1 MTPAAAETKGRRVGD
16 TAPRRLALVTGASS
30 GLGEAFARAYAA
42 RGYDLALV
50 ARRKAAAHGDTWSG
64 ARGDRRSAERNA
76 AARSASR
83 SKPAMKK

>member
-1 MTPAAAETKGRRVGD
+1 MTDDPT
-16 TAPRRLALVTGASS
+16 PQ
-30 GLGEAFARAYAA
+30 
-42 RGYDLALV
+42 YDLTPQQKLAALV

-64 ARGDRRSAERNA
+64 ARGDRHSAERNA

>member
-1 MTPAAAETKGRRVGD
+1 MTDDPTPQDDLTPQQK
-16 TAPRRLALVTGASS
+16 LA
-30 GLGEAFARAYAA
+30 
-42 RGYDLALV
+42 ALV
-50 ARRKAAAHGDTWSG
+50 ASRKAAARGDTWSG